1 MKRYNDAINIC
12 LTTIGESPVPSTTS
26 IVGHYE
32 AELADT
38 IIGEAKTEI
47 LAEGFQFNTDD
58 NWDLV
63 PDTQG
68 YITIPAD
75 VISVDG
81 TSRGDDLIER
91 AGKLYN
97 KADNTYKFTS
107 TQKLSIVW
115 DLAFDTLPIP
125 MQSVVVAAAKL
136 KLYTRVI
143 GVDSMV
149 GQLQRELQDTRSL
162 MITEDLRSGDYSIF
176 DDTYTTRPMNRGQNP
191 TAL

>member
-1 MKRYNDAINIC
+1 MKLLNDAINIC
-12 LTTIGESPVPSTTS
+12 LTTIGESPIPSTTS

-32 AELADT
+32 AELAET

-58 NWDLV
+58 NWKLV

-68 YITIPAD
+68 YITIPPD

-97 KADNTYKFTS
+97 KADNSYIFT
-107 TQKLSIVW
+107 TAQDLSIVW
-115 DLAFDTLPIP
+115 DMTFDTLPVP

-136 KLYTRVI
+136 KLYTRVV

-149 GQLQRELQDTRSL
+149 TQLQRELQDTRSL

-176 DDTYTTRPMNRGQNP
+176 DETSTRRPMNRGQNP
-191 TAL
+191 SAI

>member
-1 MKRYNDAINIC
+1 MKLLNDAINIC
-12 LTTIGESPVPSTTS
+12 LTTIGESPIPSTTS
-26 IVGHYE
+26 HIGHYE
-32 AELADT
+32 AELAHT

-58 NWDLV
+58 NWELV

-97 KADNTYKFTS
+97 KADNTYKFTT
-107 TQKLSIVW
+107 TQSLSIVW
-115 DLAFDTLPIP
+115 DMAFDTLPVP

-143 GVDSMV
+143 GVDNMV
-149 GQLQRELQDTRSL
+149 EQLERELQDMRSL

-176 DDTYTTRPMNRGQNP
+176 DETSTIRVMSRGQNP
-191 TAL
+191 SAI

>member
-1 MKRYNDAINIC
+1 MKLYNDAINIC

-32 AELADT
+32 AELAET
-38 IIGEAKTEI
+38 ILGEAKTEI

-58 NWDLV
+58 NWALV

-68 YITIPAD
+68 YITIPTD

-97 KADNTYKFTS
+97 KATNTYKFTT
-107 TQKLSIVW
+107 TQEISIVW

-125 MQSVVVAAAKL
+125 MQTVVVAAAKL

-149 GQLQRELQDTRSL
+149 TQLNRELESARSL

-176 DDTYTTRPMNRGQNP
+176 DDVSTSRFKNRTQNP
-191 TAL
+191 TAI

>member
-1 MKRYNDAINIC
+1 MKLLNDAINIC
-12 LTTIGESPVPSTTS
+12 LTTIGESPIPSTTS

-32 AELADT
+32 AELAQT

-58 NWDLV
+58 NWSLV
-63 PDTQG
+63 PDTAG
-68 YITIPAD
+68 YITIPPN

-97 KADNTYKFTS
+97 KANNTYIFT
-107 TQKLSIVW
+107 TAQDLSIVW
-115 DLAFDTLPIP
+115 DMQFDTLPIP

-136 KLYTRVI
+136 KLYTRVV
-143 GVDSMV
+143 GVDTMV
-149 GQLQRELQDTRSL
+149 NQLRQELQDTRSL

-176 DDTYTTRPMNRGQNP
+176 DDIGTRRPMDRGQNP
-191 TAL
+191 SAL

>member
-38 IIGEAKTEI
+38 VIGEAKTEI

-58 NWDLV
+58 NWELV

-81 TSRGDDLIER
+81 TERGDDLIER

-97 KADNTYKFTS
+97 KETNTYKFES
-107 TQKLSIVW
+107 TQKISIVW
-115 DLAFDTLPIP
+115 DMDFDTLQIP
-125 MQSVVVAAAKL
+125 MQSVVVAAAKI

-149 GQLQRELQDTRSL
+149 TQLYRELENTRSL

-176 DDTYTTRPMNRGQNP
+176 DDTATTRPMNRLQNP

>member
-12 LTTIGESPVPSTTS
+12 LTTIGESPVPNSTS
-26 IVGHYE
+26 ITGHYE

-38 IIGEAKTEI
+38 AITEAKTEI

-58 NWDLV
+58 NWELV

-115 DLAFDTLPIP
+115 DMQFDTLPVP
-125 MQSVVVAAAKL
+125 MQTVVVAMAKL
-136 KLYTRVI
+136 KLYTRVV

-149 GQLQRELQDTRSL
+149 GQLERELQDARSL

-176 DDTYTTRPMNRGQNP
+176 DDTYTVRPMRRGQNP

>member
-1 MKRYNDAINIC
+1 MKLYNDAINIC

-32 AELADT
+32 AELAET
-38 IIGEAKTEI
+38 IIGEAKTEV

-58 NWDLV
+58 NWTLV
-63 PDTQG
+63 PDTDN

-75 VISVDG
+75 VISIDG

-91 AGKLYN
+91 AGKLYD
-97 KADNTYKFTS
+97 KARNSYIFT
-107 TQKLSIVW
+107 TPQALSIVW
-115 DLAFDTLPIP
+115 DMAFDTLPIP
-125 MQSVVVAAAKL
+125 MQSVVVALAKL
-136 KLYTRVI
+136 KLYTRVV

-149 GQLQRELQDTRSL
+149 TQLEKELQTTRSL

-176 DDTYTTRPMNRGQNP
+176 DEASTTRVMTRGQNP
-191 TAL
+191 SAL

>member
-1 MKRYNDAINIC
+1 MKLLNDAINIC
-12 LTTIGESPVPSTTS
+12 LTTIGESPIPSTTS
-26 IVGHYE
+26 HIGHYE
-32 AELADT
+32 AELAHT

-68 YITIPAD
+68 YIAIPVD

-97 KADNTYKFTS
+97 KASNTYKFTT
-107 TQKLSIVW
+107 TQSLSIVW
-115 DLAFDTLPIP
+115 DMAFDTLPVP
-125 MQSVVVAAAKL
+125 VQSVVVAAAKL

-149 GQLQRELQDTRSL
+149 SQLERELQDMRSL
-162 MITEDLRSGDYSIF
+162 MIADDLRSGDYSIF
-176 DDTYTTRPMNRGQNP
+176 DETSTIRVMSRGQNP
-191 TAL
+191 SAI